1 LKSLRWAPAR
11 TAGEEAPASRDKPG
25 AHCGDSM
32 PDPDQPSSPASSGEA
47 ASIPGDA
54 AASPDEIGDAPARNA
69 EELLRQAELKARE
82 HQDAWLRAKADA
94 DNIRKRTAIELANA
108 YKYAIESVAVELLP
122 VKDGLEATLAADSAS
137 LESLRSGV
145 ELTLK
150 QLNTVFGKA
159 GLKEIN
165 PVGEKFDPH
174 QHQAISMLPSEK
186 EPNAV
191 INVLQK
197 GYCLHDRVIRPALV
211 TVAKPKEPQA

>member
-1 LKSLRWAPAR
+1 MPDPEQPNTPTAAGDAPV
-11 TAGEEAPASRDKPG
+11 GEAPAQEPQSPAGGREN
-25 AHCGDSM
+25 ATA
-32 PDPDQPSSPASSGEA
+32 PDPD
-47 ASIPGDA
+47 
-54 AASPDEIGDAPARNA
+54 
-69 EELLRQAELKARE
+69 ELLRQAEAKAQE
-82 HQDAWLRAKADA
+82 HHDAWLRAKAEA

-137 LESLRSGV
+137 LEALKNGV

-165 PVGEKFDPH
+165 PGGEKFDPH

-186 EPNAV
+186 EPNTV

-197 GYCLHDRVIRPALV
+197 GYSLHDRVIRPALV
-211 TVAKPKEPQA
+211 TVAKPKDAQA